1 VNARPIWD
9 NRGVSILIIAV
20 TDGDDD
26 TRRRAVEALR
36 DAGIKVYR
44 AWIEPSPLELAEA
57 ENREVPDRDHLKGQR
72 VRLDLNPWASAG
84 PTEGVFNGQGEH
96 GLSILV
102 DGGGRFTYSH
112 HEVAEVS
119 PA

>member
-1 VNARPIWD
+1 M
-9 NRGVSILIIAV
+9 SILNIAV
-20 TDGDDD
+20 TDGDQD
-26 TRRRAVEALR
+26 TRRRAVEALQ
-36 DAGIKVYR
+36 DAGIEVYR
-44 AWIEPSPLELAEA
+44 AWIEPNPLELAEA
-57 ENREVPDRDHLKGQR
+57 KEREVPDRDHMKGQR
-72 VRLDLNPWASAG
+72 VRLVLNPWASAG
-84 PTEGVFNGQGEH
+84 PTEGLFNGQGEH